1 MGCLSTI
8 CKYLLYGFNL
18 IFVIIGVLL
27 IIFGSLMVS
36 SMHNA
41 TDFDGSV
48 KSIAFP
54 VSVLVIGCVT
64 FLVAFFG
71 CCGTIRDNACLT
83 KTYSLCILVLFCLQL
98 SLSIWLFI
106 EFDVFLDIMSDIVDG
121 AWIDNNAEHNYPMD
135 NLQLTFNC
143 CGNEGYGDYGTEVPA
158 SCCGYTD
165 RSQQCEA
172 SIYTLRPSCK
182 TEFVDFWS
190 SNMNI
195 IRWSSIIIALI
206 ELGISAV
213 SFHLANKMSRY

>member
-36 SMHNA
+36 SMHDA

-83 KTYSLCILVLFCLQL
+83 KTYAICMLILFGLQL
-98 SLSIWLFI
+98 ALSIWIFSAN
-106 EFDVFLDIMSDIVDG
+106 DKFLTSMGKVVDK
-121 AWIDNNAEHNYPMD
+121 AWDENNAAQGYPMD
-135 NLQLTFNC
+135 VLQLAFKC
-143 CGNEGYGDYGTEVPA
+143 CGNQNYQEYGNNVPA
-158 SCCGYTD
+158 SCCGYSD
-165 RSQQCEA
+165 RSQTCEQA
-172 SIYTLRPSCK
+172 IYSQRPGCRE
-182 TEFVDFWS
+182 EFVDFWA
-190 SNMNI
+190 SNTDI
-195 IRWSSIIIALI
+195 IRWSSLIFALF
-206 ELGISAV
+206 ELGIFIMSCCLASA
-213 SFHLANKMSRY
+213 MR